1 MSENRQLSGRTA
13 LVSGASKGIG
23 RAITEALAERGA
35 RVHVWA
41 RNPQPAEALAR
52 STGGRGWAVDL
63 ADDGAVWQAVDELL
77 ESEGAPAMVVAC
89 AGAFTMAPL
98 VETSVQE
105 FDRLLTVNLRGT
117 FLLYRALLPAML
129 EAGRGDL
136 VTIGSAAGRRAF
148 PANGAYA
155 ASKYGQRGLHEV
167 LAEELR
173 GTAVRCTLVEPAATD
188 TPLWDPID
196 PDARPDLPARAEMLH
211 PEDVAEA
218 VLFSVSRPAHVRI
231 PLLQIEPG

>member
-1 MSENRQLSGRTA
+1 MHL
-13 LVSGASKGIG
+13 
-23 RAITEALAERGA
+23 
-35 RVHVWA
+35 WA
-41 RNPQPAEALAR
+41 RNPEPVQALAQG
-52 STGGRGWAVDL
+52 TGGRGWAVDVS
-63 ADDGAVWQAVDELL
+63 DDGAVWQAVDELL
-77 ESEGAPAMVVAC
+77 ESEGPPAIVVAC
-89 AGAFTMAPL
+89 AGAFAL
-98 VETSVQE
+98 AALAETSVQE
-105 FDRLLTVNLRGT
+105 FDRLLSVNLRGT

-148 PANGAYA
+148 ATNGAYA

-173 GTAVRCTLVEPAATD
+173 GSAVRCTLVEPAATD

-218 VLFSVSRPAHVRI
+218 VLFSVTRPAHVRI